1 MAIIYPPKLKLPS
14 FVGCARLVVLLVFGC
29 VSGIKAS
36 DACLVTAAESQTNSD
51 PRAFAAQH
59 GVTQEERWK
68 ELEIQRYSPNGRKD
82 LMQERGSDYV
92 KLVLVPLLLFIL
104 ALAIV
109 RLNDF

>member
-1 MAIIYPPKLKLPS
+1 
-14 FVGCARLVVLLVFGC
+14 VVLLVFGC

-36 DACLVTAAESQTNSD
+36 DACLVTSVESQTNSD